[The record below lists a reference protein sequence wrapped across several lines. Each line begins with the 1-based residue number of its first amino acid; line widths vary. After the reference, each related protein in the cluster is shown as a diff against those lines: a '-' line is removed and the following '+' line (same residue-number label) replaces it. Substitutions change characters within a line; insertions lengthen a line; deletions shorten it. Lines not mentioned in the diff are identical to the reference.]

1 MAFGHFGVGSVHFQ
15 GHQQIQQWKGDIAFP
30 DQLVQDILS
39 SKWCSSCIHEG
50 QVLKEIP
57 FLCLRQLTCAES
69 TESQLHGSQSRG
81 PRVAA
86 GVPGAKA
93 LPSHAGG
100 NSTSSARVPP
110 SASILWSFKYH
121 RGASGRSSME
131 AMQRAHGLSSLAG
144 RGRPRLWPGLRLQ
157 GSDTGDWGGGV
168 LRHCTCVCEKEPKAP
183 ALAPALGA
191 AVGMASIA
199 LGVRNHNGA
208 SGSRSPVRPGT
219 AGPSAAPQRV
229 HKAAGR
235 RALRCHGGASILGS
249 KVSRPFFASP
259 HTPPVMTGTS
269 PFAGSPL
276 SGLFLGYFCKQK
288 CAVPPNVGPLSGS
301 CIGPGRRESRSVK
314 IRLKGFVALSC
325 CCFGSGGVAAM
336 ARDLRSCGQKARR
349 GHILKAMEM
358 VLVGL
363 PANKSTAPTSRPL
376 IQTQK
381 CYCDAFGTCTTC
393 SMCCSTGT
401 STFSFRKELYSG
413 EGLILWVHYTNGTLT
428 GFWLL

>member
-1 MAFGHFGVGSVHFQ
+1 M
-15 GHQQIQQWKGDIAFP
+15 
-30 DQLVQDILS
+30 
-39 SKWCSSCIHEG
+39 
-50 QVLKEIP
+50 
-57 FLCLRQLTCAES
+57 
-69 TESQLHGSQSRG
+69 
-81 PRVAA
+81 
-86 GVPGAKA
+86 
-93 LPSHAGG
+93 
-100 NSTSSARVPP
+100 
-110 SASILWSFKYH
+110 
-121 RGASGRSSME
+121 
-131 AMQRAHGLSSLAG
+131 
-144 RGRPRLWPGLRLQ
+144 
-157 GSDTGDWGGGV
+157 
-168 LRHCTCVCEKEPKAP
+168 CVCEKEPKAP

-301 CIGPGRRESRSVK
+301 CIGPGRRGSRSVN

-349 GHILKAMEM
+349 GHGFLRLWRWCWWGSQQTNQLLQHP
-358 VLVGL
+358 VLSSKPKSATATPSARAQPARCAAL
-363 PANKSTAPTSRPL
+363 PARPH
-376 IQTQK
+376 
-381 CYCDAFGTCTTC
+381 
-393 SMCCSTGT
+393 SP
-401 STFSFRKELYSG
+401 SG
-413 EGLILWVHYTNGTLT
+413 RNFTPARD
-428 GFWLL
+428 